1 MRNSSKFMRLL
12 MASAI
17 VLPVLVLAAKTLPAS
32 FSTPPTFTHVQIDGV
47 DYGRFDKIDGLK
59 GFSPYTGKP
68 MAANSTYSKVTLS
81 REFIT
86 DPSLYLWAKDR
97 ANRKVALKDIHLV
110 TLNESGKEIDRQTL
124 ELCQPLSWT
133 VEITNSSLGGF
144 NETIDLAVQKVSIH

>member
-1 MRNSSKFMRLL
+1 MKNSSKFMRLL
-12 MASAI
+12 MAAAI
-17 VLPVLVLAAKTLPAS
+17 ALPILVMAARTLPAS
-32 FSTPPTFTHVQIDGV
+32 FSTPSTTVHVQIDGL

-68 MAANSTYSKVTLS
+68 LAANASYGKITLS

-97 ANRKVALKDIHLV
+97 ANRKVALKNIHLV
-110 TLNESGKEIDRQTL
+110 SFNESGQEIDRQTL

-144 NETIDLAVQKVSIH
+144 NETIDLAVQKVSLR